1 MGGGAR
7 GGTPLSDATLSN
19 AGRIGSNIVQ
29 TYAYLGDAG
38 IVFHPYTLDAV
49 QARHAMANGKKKG
62 SGAPPTVKSS
72 PSAVKAP
79 AVKDWRHARDTHS
92 DQVENATLMLAAIA
106 ALAMFAIV
114 FILSIGRESVPV
126 VGPHP
131 SIAFY
136 TTVAILVVTLIAA
149 PYGFYRGTLWR
160 NKYRSADR
168 QVDWRRRIV
177 MVTVGALLVVFL
189 LDIFAFLIVDA
200 TFKGVSI
207 SNLAAPATLA
217 VIVFV
222 VAYFVLRAFY
232 YVQAPGMLYVTVVAL
247 MGTLM
252 GAGALN
258 SDPLWYEGSFS
269 GLGITS
275 SNSKTVFNIGLII
288 TGLLIIAFQSFLIDD
303 LKPLVTH
310 GAITQKHLGYISLLL
325 VIAGV
330 FLGLV
335 GVVRWGYST
344 FTNILHDLFAGGA
357 GAALG
362 LLLMMT
368 YWWIPHFVKWFYW
381 ASWTLLAFT
390 VVAVILK
397 IVGHFSLT
405 GIELFGFSVACIWL
419 LLFMSSAQNLVN
431 RVDPSVLQL
440 PENPTAEELRQG
452 VGTVVA

>member
-1 MGGGAR
+1 MTKESAK
-7 GGTPLSDATLSN
+7 SSKK
-19 AGRIGSNIVQ
+19 
-29 TYAYLGDAG
+29 
-38 IVFHPYTLDAV
+38 
-49 QARHAMANGKKKG
+49 ANGAGQG
-62 SGAPPTVKSS
+62 SKQ
-72 PSAVKAP
+72 AVTGPKA
-79 AVKDWRHARDTHS
+79 ATAKDWRNARPTHS
-92 DQVENATLMLAAIA
+92 DQVENATLLLAAVASIV
-106 ALAMFAIV
+106 MFV
-114 FILSIGRESVPV
+114 VVLILSIGRGPIAV
-126 VGPHP
+126 VGPFP
-131 SIAFY
+131 SIAY
-136 TTVAILVVTLIAA
+136 YSTVAVLIVTLIGA
-149 PYGFYRGTLWR
+149 PFGFYRGTLWR

-177 MVTVGALLVVFL
+177 MVTVGALLVILL

-200 TFKGVSI
+200 TFAGVSI
-207 SNLAAPATLA
+207 SNWAAPATLA

-222 VAYFVLRAFY
+222 VSYFVLRAFY

-275 SNSKTVFNIGLII
+275 SNSKTIFNVGLII

-310 GAITQKHLGYISLLL
+310 GAITQKHLRYISNLL

-335 GVVRWGYST
+335 GVVRWGVSG
-344 FTNILHDLFAGGA
+344 FTNLLHDVFAGGA
-357 GAALG
+357 GVALG
-362 LLLMMT
+362 LLLLMM

-381 ASWTLLAFT
+381 ASWTLLGFIL
-390 VVAVILK
+390 VAVVLK

-419 LLFMSSAQNLVN
+419 LLFMRSAQNLVN
-431 RVDPSVLQL
+431 RVDPTVLQL
-440 PENPTAEELRQG
+440 AENPTAEDLRSG
-452 VGTVVA
+452 VSAVTS